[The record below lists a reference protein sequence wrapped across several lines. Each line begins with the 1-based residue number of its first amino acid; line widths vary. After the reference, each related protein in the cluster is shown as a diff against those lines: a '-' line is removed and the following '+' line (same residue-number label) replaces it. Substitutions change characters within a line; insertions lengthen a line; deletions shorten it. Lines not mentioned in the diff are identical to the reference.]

1 MKLGIY
7 PRLAFNSIQK
17 NKKLYTPYILTCIGM
32 IMMFYIVCF
41 LANSE
46 ITGTLMGASAVKLIM
61 LLGSI
66 VMAVFSMVFLFYTNS
81 FLIKRRKKEF
91 GLYNILGMGK
101 ANLSKVL
108 ICESLTIG
116 AISIICGLFL
126 GVLFSKLSE
135 LLFVNILGGEI
146 NFDFKIDFT
155 VVKYTVI
162 LFAVIF
168 LFLLINTLKQIKS
181 SQPIE
186 LLRSESAG
194 EKPPKANHLFAIA
207 GIVLLIMAY
216 AIAVSVQ
223 TSIEA
228 LLWFFVAVVM
238 VIIATYL
245 LFIAGSVT
253 FCKIL
258 QKNKNYYYKTNH
270 FVSVSSMIYRMKRNG
285 AGLASICI
293 ICTMVLV
300 MISTTVCLYF
310 GGEDSMQKRYPRNFL
325 ITLSSTQ
332 LDNLYSSDTEL
343 LKETANNTAADNGY
357 TPENILDYSY
367 ASFDAALLEDNKVMP
382 LVTNPTT
389 VQNIIKVYIVS
400 VDEYNKI
407 TGENETLTENQA
419 MICPTRFS
427 FKSPTLQLGDNNEYT
442 ITKKLKEFVDNGDA
456 FKQINPVLYIV
467 VPDIEKATAA
477 AYSKLADFQ
486 GDKLVTF
493 SRVYGYDIPCD
504 YEEQEKIAEVYI
516 DNLLNV
522 KYNKELI
529 NCFFE
534 CSSIERT
541 EFIELFGGLFFLG
554 ILLGIVFIFAAVLII
569 YYKQVSEGY
578 EDQSRFEIMQKV
590 GMNKTEIKKSIN
602 SQVLTVFFIPLAMS
616 AIHVIFAMPLIY
628 KILILLSGTTTLT
641 LILTTLA
648 CFAVFALFYI
658 TVYIITSKA
667 YYQIVSSK

>member
-61 LLGSI
+61 VLGSI

-108 ICESLTIG
+108 ICESLTVG
-116 AISIICGLFL
+116 TISILCGLFS
-126 GVLFSKLSE
+126 GVLFSKLAE

-146 NFDFKIDFT
+146 TFDFKIDFT
-155 VVKYTVI
+155 VIKYTVI

-168 LFLLINTLKQIKS
+168 LLLLINTLKQIKS

-186 LLRSESAG
+186 LLRSENTG
-194 EKPPKANHLFAIA
+194 EKPPKANHLFAIV
-207 GIVLLIMAY
+207 GIVLLITAY

-357 TPENILDYSY
+357 TPENILDYNY
-367 ASFDAALLEDNKVMP
+367 ASFDAALEDIKVMP
-382 LVTNPTT
+382 LVTTTTT
-389 VQNIIKVYIVS
+389 VQNIIKVYMVS

-419 MICPTRFS
+419 MICPIRFNY
-427 FKSPTLQLGDNNEYT
+427 KSPTLQLGDNNEYT

-456 FKQINPVLYIV
+456 FKQINPILYIV

-477 AYSKLADFQ
+477 YSELADFQ

-493 SRVYGYDIPCD
+493 NRVYGYDLPCN

-522 KYNKELI
+522 EYNKELI
-529 NCFFE
+529 NCYFE

-541 EFIELFGGLFFLG
+541 EFLELYGGLFFLG

-616 AIHVIFAMPLIY
+616 AIHLIFAMPLIY
-628 KILILLSGTTTLT
+628 KILIILSGTTTIT

-648 CFAVFALFYI
+648 CFAVFALLYVI
-658 TVYIITSKA
+658 VYVITSKA

>member
-61 LLGSI
+61 VLGSI

-108 ICESLTIG
+108 ICESLTVG
-116 AISIICGLFL
+116 TISILCGLFS
-126 GVLFSKLSE
+126 GILFSKLAE

-146 NFDFKIDFT
+146 TFDFKIDFT
-155 VVKYTVI
+155 VIKYTVI

-168 LFLLINTLKQIKS
+168 LLLLINTLKQIKS

-186 LLRSESAG
+186 LLRSENTG
-194 EKPPKANHLFAIA
+194 EKPPKANHLFAIV
-207 GIVLLIMAY
+207 GIVLLITAY

-325 ITLSSTQ
+325 ITSSSIQ

-343 LKETANNTAADNGY
+343 LKETANNTAADYGY

-367 ASFDAALLEDNKVMP
+367 ASFDAGLLEDIKVVP
-382 LVTNPTT
+382 LVTTT
-389 VQNIIKVYIVS
+389 TSVQNIIKVYMVS

-419 MICPTRFS
+419 MICPIRFNY
-427 FKSPTLQLGDNNEYT
+427 KSPTLQLGDNNEYT

-456 FKQINPVLYIV
+456 FKQINPILYIV
-467 VPDIEKATAA
+467 VPDIEKAAA
-477 AYSKLADFQ
+477 AYSDLADFQ

-522 KYNKELI
+522 EYNKELI
-529 NCFFE
+529 NCYFE

-541 EFIELFGGLFFLG
+541 EFLELYGGLFFLG

-616 AIHVIFAMPLIY
+616 AIHLIFAMPLIY
-628 KILILLSGTTTLT
+628 KILIILSGTTTIT

-648 CFAVFALFYI
+648 CFAVFALLYI
-658 TVYIITSKA
+658 IVYVITSKA

>member
-7 PRLAFNSIQK
+7 PRLALNSINK
-17 NKKLYTPYILTCIGM
+17 NRKLYTPYILTCIGM

-41 LANSE
+41 LANTDMTST
-46 ITGTLMGASAVKLIM
+46 IIGASVVKLIM
-61 LLGSI
+61 VLGSM
-66 VMAVFSMVFLFYTNS
+66 VMAVFSLVFLFYTNS

-116 AISIICGLFL
+116 TISILCGLFL
-126 GVLFSKLSE
+126 GILFSKLSE

-146 NFDFKIDFT
+146 DFDFKIDFT
-155 VVKYTVI
+155 VIKYTLI

-168 LFLLINTLKQIKS
+168 LLLLLNTLKQIKS
-181 SQPIE
+181 AQPIE
-186 LLRSESAG
+186 LLRSENAG

-228 LLWFFVAVVM
+228 MLWFFVAVVM

-245 LFIAGSVT
+245 LFIAGSVS

-258 QKNKNYYYKTNH
+258 QKNKNYYYQTNH

-300 MISTTVCLYF
+300 MISTTVCLYS
-310 GGEDSMQKRYPRNFL
+310 GGEDSLQKRYPRNYI
-325 ITLSSTQ
+325 ITASSVQ
-332 LDNLYSSDTEL
+332 LDNLYSADAEL
-343 LKETANNTAADNGY
+343 LKETAYNTAVDHNY

-367 ASFDAALLEDNKVMP
+367 ACFDASIEDNKIMP
-382 LVTNPTT
+382 LVIHPTNS
-389 VQNIIKVYIVS
+389 QNITRVYLIS
-400 VDEYNKI
+400 IDEYNKI
-407 TGENETLTENQA
+407 TGENEALTENQA
-419 MICPTRFS
+419 MICALRFR
-427 FKSPTLQLGDNNEYT
+427 FKGASLQLGDNTEYT
-442 ITKKLKEFVDNGDA
+442 VTKKLKEFVNNGDA
-456 FKQINPVLYIV
+456 FQQISPVLYVV
-467 VPDIEKATAA
+467 VPDIEKAAA
-477 AYSKLADFQ
+477 SYSGLADFQ

-493 SRVYGYDIPCD
+493 NRVYGYDLACD
-504 YEEQEKIAEVYI
+504 DEQQIEIAEIYK
-516 DNLLNV
+516 DNLSNVQYNEENLN
-522 KYNKELI
+522 
-529 NCFFE
+529 CSWD
-534 CSSIERT
+534 CSSLERT
-541 EFIELFGGLFFLG
+541 EFMGIYGGLFFLG

-590 GMNKTEIKKSIN
+590 GMNKSEIKKSIN

-616 AIHVIFAMPLIY
+616 AIHLVFAMPLLY

-658 TVYIITSKA
+658 IVYIITSKA

>member
-46 ITGTLMGASAVKLIM
+46 ITGTLMGASAVMLIM
-61 LLGSI
+61 VLGSI

-108 ICESLTIG
+108 ICESLTVG
-116 AISIICGLFL
+116 TISILCGLFL
-126 GVLFSKLSE
+126 GVLFSKLAE

-146 NFDFKIDFT
+146 TFDFKIDFT
-155 VVKYTVI
+155 VIKYTVI

-168 LFLLINTLKQIKS
+168 LLLLINTLKQIKN

-186 LLRSESAG
+186 LLRSENTG

-207 GIVLLIMAY
+207 GIVLLITAY

-325 ITLSSTQ
+325 ITSSSIQ

-343 LKETANNTAADNGY
+343 LKETANNTAADYGY

-367 ASFDAALLEDNKVMP
+367 ARFDASIEDNKVMP
-382 LVTNPTT
+382 LITNPSAIQNITT
-389 VQNIIKVYIVS
+389 VYIISI
-400 VDEYNKI
+400 DEYNKI
-407 TGENETLTENQA
+407 TGKNETLAENQA
-419 MICPTRFS
+419 MLCPMRFS

-442 ITKKLKEFVDNGDA
+442 VTKKLKEFVNNGDA

-477 AYSKLADFQ
+477 YSKLADFQ

-493 SRVYGYDIPCD
+493 NRVYGYDLPCN

-522 KYNKELI
+522 EYNKELI
-529 NCFFE
+529 NCYFE

-541 EFIELFGGLFFLG
+541 EFLELFGGLFFLG

-658 TVYIITSKA
+658 TVYVITSKA

>member
-46 ITGTLMGASAVKLIM
+46 ITGTLMAVMLIM
-61 LLGSI
+61 ELGSI

-108 ICESLTIG
+108 ICESLTVG
-116 AISIICGLFL
+116 TISILCGLFL
-126 GVLFSKLSE
+126 GVLFSKLAE

-146 NFDFKIDFT
+146 TFDFKIDFT
-155 VVKYTVI
+155 VIKYTVI

-168 LFLLINTLKQIKS
+168 LLLLINTLKQIKS

-186 LLRSESAG
+186 LLRSENTG

-207 GIVLLIMAY
+207 GIVLLITAY

-223 TSIEA
+223 TSVEA

-325 ITLSSTQ
+325 ITSSSIQ

-343 LKETANNTAADNGY
+343 LKETANNTAADYGY

-367 ASFDAALLEDNKVMP
+367 ARFDASIEDNKVMP
-382 LVTNPTT
+382 LITNPSAIQNITT
-389 VQNIIKVYIVS
+389 VYIISI
-400 VDEYNKI
+400 DEYNKI
-407 TGENETLTENQA
+407 TGKNETLAENQA
-419 MICPTRFS
+419 MLCPMRFS

-442 ITKKLKEFVDNGDA
+442 VTKKLKEFVNNGDA

-477 AYSKLADFQ
+477 YSELADFQ

-493 SRVYGYDIPCD
+493 NRVYGYDLPCN
-504 YEEQEKIAEVYI
+504 YEEQEKIAEVYM

-522 KYNKELI
+522 EYNKELI
-529 NCFFE
+529 NCYFE

-541 EFIELFGGLFFLG
+541 EFLELYGGLFFLG

-616 AIHVIFAMPLIY
+616 AIHLIFAMPLIY
-628 KILILLSGTTTLT
+628 KILIMLSGTTTIT

-648 CFAVFALFYI
+648 CFAVFALLYI
-658 TVYIITSKA
+658 IVYVITSKA